1 MSYSNRQNAALPR
14 SCLFSDRDG
23 AEIMLEEQQTS
34 SIRMVR
40 GCPCY
45 KVFGDEKLCVNDDSV
60 LEIEAIEIDP
70 SVFGFHTDR
79 ESMKTEEATDGN
91 VCFASIFINYAD
103 NKVYCI
109 SQGWVLRIHGK
120 DVPGNDLEDALQF
133 LSTKEA
139 TANAEICS
147 ECLYKFILTLGDT
160 FADLLSRKE
169 KTDEVKR
176 YVDQFSLKIAVKHSQ
191 MDNMM
196 KPIGTEEDIETGVDH
211 FGFLRSYLVQLLDQ
225 QNYWAQMGNKF
236 AEERAENWVVNLFRM
251 RERLARLEFQFYS
264 QTLQLR
270 DINDFNLLIKMLEY
284 ILRTSDEIL
293 SVNLLIHNEIR
304 SDKFIQLAKKDERL
318 RGLVDYAEKSRT
330 VEHNFGNILQILS
343 KL

>member
-1 MSYSNRQNAALPR
+1 M
-14 SCLFSDRDG
+14 FG
-23 AEIMLEEQQTS
+23 EQETS
-34 SIRMVR
+34 SIKLVR
-40 GCPCY
+40 GCPCF

-60 LEIEAIEIDP
+60 LEVEAIEIDP
-70 SVFGFHTDR
+70 SIFGFHTSK
-79 ESMKTEEATDGN
+79 ESMKEEKATEGN
-91 VCFASIFINYAD
+91 ICYASIYVNYPD
-103 NKVYCI
+103 NRVYCI

-139 TANAEICS
+139 TASAEICS
-147 ECLYKFILTLGDT
+147 ECLYKFILTLADT
-160 FADLLSRKE
+160 FADLMTRKE

-176 YVDQFSLKIAVKHSQ
+176 YVDKFSLKIAVKHSQ
-191 MDNMM
+191 MDSMM
-196 KPIGTEEDIETGVDH
+196 KPIGTEEDIESGVDH

-225 QNYWAQMGNKF
+225 QHYWSNLKETLR
-236 AEERAENWVVNLFRM
+236 EERVESWILHLVRM

-270 DINDFNLLIKMLEY
+270 DINDFNLLIKMLQY

-293 SVNLLIHNEIR
+293 ELNEQIHSEIR
-304 SDKFIQLAKKDERL
+304 SDRFSELMQKDERL
-318 RGLVDYAEKSRT
+318 AVLAKYTEKSRT

>member
-1 MSYSNRQNAALPR
+1 V
-14 SCLFSDRDG
+14 FG
-23 AEIMLEEQQTS
+23 EQKKS
-34 SIRMVR
+34 SILMVR

-60 LEIEAIEIDP
+60 LEVEVIEIDP
-70 SVFGFHTDR
+70 SIFGFHTDR
-79 ESMKTEEATDGN
+79 ESMKEEQASEGN
-91 VCFASIFINYAD
+91 VCYASIFVNHPE

-120 DVPGNDLEDALQF
+120 DVPGDDLEDALQF

-160 FADLLSRKE
+160 FADLMSKKE
-169 KTDEVKR
+169 KTEEIKQ
-176 YVDQFSLKIAVKHSQ
+176 YVDKFSLMIAVKHSQ
-191 MDNMM
+191 MDSLMD
-196 KPIGTEEDIETGVDH
+196 PIGTEEEIEAGVDH
-211 FGFLRSYLVQLLDQ
+211 FGFLRRYLVQLLDQ
-225 QNYWAQMGNKF
+225 QHYWSNLGNKF
-236 AEERAENWVVNLFRM
+236 VEEKSPTWVVDLIRM

-270 DINDFNLLIKMLEY
+270 DINDLILLIKMLQY

-293 SVNLLIHNEIR
+293 SINEIIHKEIR
-304 SDKFIQLAKKDERL
+304 SARFIELREKEERL
-318 RGLVDYAEKSRT
+318 SILSGYAEKSRT
-330 VEHNFGNILQILS
+330 VEHNFGNILQILT

>member
-1 MSYSNRQNAALPR
+1 M
-14 SCLFSDRDG
+14 FG
-23 AEIMLEEQQTS
+23 EQETS
-34 SIRMVR
+34 SIKIVR
-40 GCPCY
+40 GCPCF

-60 LEIEAIEIDP
+60 LEVEAIEIDP
-70 SVFGFHTDR
+70 SIFSFHTSK
-79 ESMKTEEATDGN
+79 ESMQEEKAGDGN
-91 VCFASIFINYAD
+91 ICYASIYINYPD
-103 NKVYCI
+103 NRVYCI
-109 SQGWVLRIHGK
+109 SQGWILRIHGK
-120 DVPGNDLEDALQF
+120 DVPGDDLEDALQF

-139 TANAEICS
+139 SASAEICS

-160 FADLLSRKE
+160 FADLMTRKE

-176 YVDQFSLKIAVKHSQ
+176 YVDKFSLKIAVKHSQ
-191 MDNMM
+191 MDSMM
-196 KPIGTEEDIETGVDH
+196 KPIGTEEDIEAGVDH

-225 QNYWAQMGNKF
+225 QHYWSDLKETLKEEK
-236 AEERAENWVVNLFRM
+236 AESWILHLVRM

-270 DINDFNLLIKMLEY
+270 DINDFNLLIKMLQY

-293 SVNLLIHNEIR
+293 ILNEQIHSEIR
-304 SDKFIQLAKKDERL
+304 SDRFAALAAYDDRIVVLAK
-318 RGLVDYAEKSRT
+318 YTEKSRT

>member
-1 MSYSNRQNAALPR
+1 M
-14 SCLFSDRDG
+14 
-23 AEIMLEEQQTS
+23 S

-70 SVFGFHTDR
+70 SIFGFHTDK
-79 ESMKTEEATDGN
+79 ESMKEERATEGN
-91 VCFASIFINYAD
+91 ICYASILVNYPD
-103 NKVYCI
+103 NRVYCI

-120 DVPGNDLEDALQF
+120 DVPGDDLEDALQF

-160 FADLLSRKE
+160 FADLMSKKE
-169 KTDEVKR
+169 KTDEIKR
-176 YVDQFSLKIAVKHSQ
+176 YVDKFSLKIALKHSQ
-191 MDNMM
+191 MDTLMR
-196 KPIGTEEDIETGVDH
+196 PIGTEEEIESGVDH

-225 QNYWAQMGNKF
+225 QQHWSELGSKL
-236 AEERAENWVVNLFRM
+236 AEEGAPSWLLELIRM

-270 DINDFNLLIKMLEY
+270 DINDFNLLIKMLHY

-293 SVNLLIHNEIR
+293 SINAAIHEEIR
-304 SDKFIQLAKKDERL
+304 SERFAQCATKDERL
-318 RGLVDYAEKSRT
+318 ASLAAYAEKSRT
-330 VEHNFGNILQILS
+330 VEHNFDNILQILTR
-343 KL
+343 L

>member
-1 MSYSNRQNAALPR
+1 MSGDKGN
-14 SCLFSDRDG
+14 
-23 AEIMLEEQQTS
+23 S
-34 SIRMVR
+34 SIKLIR
-40 GCPCY
+40 GCPCF

-60 LEIEAIEIDP
+60 LEVEAIEIDP
-70 SVFGFHTDR
+70 SIFAFHTSK
-79 ESMKTEEATDGN
+79 ESMKEEQASEGN
-91 VCFASIFINYAD
+91 ICYASIFVNYPN

-120 DVPGNDLEDALQF
+120 DVPGDDLEDALQF

-139 TANAEICS
+139 TASAEICS

-160 FADLLSRKE
+160 FADLMTRKE
-169 KTDEVKR
+169 KTDEVKK
-176 YVDQFSLKIAVKHSQ
+176 YVDKFSLKIAVKHSQ
-191 MDNMM
+191 MDSMM
-196 KPIGTEEDIETGVDH
+196 KPIGTEEDIENGVDH

-225 QNYWAQMGNKF
+225 QHYWANLKDSLK
-236 AEERAENWVVNLFRM
+236 EEKAENWIMHLVRL

-270 DINDFNLLIKMLEY
+270 DINDFNLLIKMLQY

-293 SVNLLIHNEIR
+293 LLNEEIHSEIR
-304 SDKFIQLAKKDERL
+304 SDRFIELAKRDDRL
-318 RGLVDYAEKSRT
+318 STLASYTEKSRT

>member
-1 MSYSNRQNAALPR
+1 
-14 SCLFSDRDG
+14 
-23 AEIMLEEQQTS
+23 MLEEQKES
-34 SIRMVR
+34 SIKMVR

-70 SVFGFHTDR
+70 SIFGFHLDR
-79 ESMKTEEATDGN
+79 ESMKEEQATDGN
-91 VCFASIFINYAD
+91 VCYASIFINYPD

-120 DVPGNDLEDALQF
+120 DVPGDDLEDALQF

-160 FADLLSRKE
+160 FADLMSKKE
-169 KTDEVKR
+169 KTDEIKL
-176 YVDQFSLKIAVKHSQ
+176 YVDKFSLKIAVKHSQ
-191 MDNMM
+191 MDAMM
-196 KPIGTEEDIETGVDH
+196 QPIGTEEEIEAGVDH

-225 QNYWAQMGNKF
+225 QHYWSELGSKYI
-236 AEERAENWVVNLFRM
+236 EEKAPKWVVNLIGM

-270 DINDFNLLIKMLEY
+270 DINDFNLLIKMLQY

-293 SVNLLIHNEIR
+293 AVNEIIHKEIHSGR
-304 SDKFIQLAKKDERL
+304 FVELAANDQRIGIL
-318 RGLVDYAEKSRT
+318 SDYAEKSRT
-330 VEHNFGNILQILS
+330 VEHNFGNILQILT